1 MRQITQALPIAL
13 LCALTVTI
21 TACGSANE
29 FKLHDEPGTEPVQ
42 NEEQLASQDPALNQP
57 PVPEELS
64 EPSALASYEHLDPKR
79 LVSSNLLKK
88 AVLYFDANKSN
99 IQNKNYLSVIDFSKK
114 STLTRFFIINM
125 KTGEVWAL
133 HVSHGKG
140 SDPGHDGYAEKFS
153 NVSGSN
159 QSSLGFYK
167 GAETYSGKHGFSLRL
182 DGLSSTNS
190 KARARAIVI
199 HGADYVQESTVIQG
213 RSLGCPAVSM
223 SVRTEVINRLK
234 NGSIIYAGLSA
245 KE

>member
-1 MRQITQALPIAL
+1 MRKITQGL
-13 LCALTVTI
+13 LCLSVAAL
-21 TACGSANE
+21 TACGSPSAFE
-29 FKLHDEPGTEPVQ
+29 VRLPDEEGTEEVL
-42 NEEQLASQDPALNQP
+42 NDEQLAGEIAAPAP
-57 PVPEELS
+57 APIEMSDSTALS
-64 EPSALASYEHLDPKR
+64 NYQHLDPKK
-79 LVSSNLLKK
+79 LVPSNLLKK
-88 AVLYFDANKSN
+88 AVLYFDANKSKITN
-99 IQNKNYLSVIDFSKK
+99 QSYLSVIDFSKK
-114 STLTRFFIINM
+114 STLSRFFIINM

-167 GAETYSGKHGFSLRL
+167 AAETYTGKHGLSLKL
-182 DGLSSTNS
+182 DGLSTTNS

-199 HGADYVQESTVIQG
+199 HGADYVQEKSVIQG

-234 NGSIIYAGLSA
+234 GGSIIYAGLSA